1 MTTEEKPT
9 IDQIKAEI
17 KAAVESGDDNQLFA
31 ATAKLN
37 KFKVEIAKAQVET
50 QKKEAEALA
59 GDRAKLSVRIVGQ
72 VARIQ
77 WLAEELGKVKATGF
91 IFHPVGYT
99 EADGSVTQNATVALM
114 VPTVKVK
121 RTGTGGGG
129 TGKTSKD
136 EFGKSL
142 DEIFKEF
149 KGQVGLI
156 KALGEEKTPDELMAL
171 AGDNNTKQ
179 WQVKNNTKKAAIA
192 KGLLKPVA

>member
-17 KAAVESGDDNQLFA
+17 KAAVESGDDSALFA
-31 ATAKLN
+31 ATAKLG
-37 KFKVEIAKAQVET
+37 KFKAEIAKAQVEA

-59 GDRAKLSVRIVGQ
+59 GDRGKLSQRILGQ
-72 VARIQ
+72 VTRFT
-77 WLAEELGKVKATGF
+77 WLADELTKVKATGF
-91 IFHPVGYT
+91 TFHPAGYT
-99 EADGSVTQNATVALM
+99 EADGSVTQNPTVALM

-136 EFGKSL
+136 EYGKSL
-142 DEIFKEF
+142 DELYQEF
-149 KGQVGLI
+149 KGQVGLV
-156 KALGEEKTPDELMAL
+156 KALGEEKTGDELMAL

-179 WQVKNNTKKAAIA
+179 WQVKNAVKKAAIA
-192 KGLLKPVA
+192 KSLLKPVA